1 MTKVFVVSVQYLA
14 ALLCHKRFAVEFIT
28 AGGIQKLLNVHRPSV
43 AATGV
48 SMCLYYLAFFEDAM
62 ERVGGQ
68 ISTDIFFEVFVR
80 SYRACKYELAI
91 NLGRKSVPEMSR
103 RSCKV

>member
-1 MTKVFVVSVQYLA
+1 MINAFVVSVQYLA

-68 ISTDIFFEVFVR
+68 ISTDFFFKAVVQ
-80 SYRACKYELAI
+80 SYWACQLAI
-91 NLGRKSVPEMSR
+91 NLSVAETSR
-103 RSCKV
+103 RSRIV